1 MIEPH
6 SGPSPSPVPRADP
19 QWPEGEA
26 LRAALASGDSALE
39 RIGPILGHLLSTRD
53 QSLFS
58 DELVARIRGM
68 LTHLAWQVLRIQ
80 AEATGVKGREE
91 FAAEHGEDLAERLF
105 ASASLVTHCHALAL
119 EWQLS
124 SRLEADHGLDP
135 VLSPVLQSLIGH
147 EDASLAS
154 AAMAALAA
162 QARFAQTQRRME
174 VPLGE
179 LPGDLFH
186 EILLTWRDF
195 NGEDA
200 SDALVRAEG
209 RLRADFDEASGR
221 LSLLD
226 RVATLLDKEPAAA
239 LVFDQAGVALFLSA
253 LALRTGQPRDIVT
266 VSTNERQQARLAL
279 SLRAAGLKPQ
289 DVEAQLLRLHPDRT
303 PPGGLAD
310 IGTREALNL
319 LARSA
324 GWAGS
329 RA

>member
-1 MIEPH
+1 MPDA
-6 SGPSPSPVPRADP
+6 VPQEVAADP
-19 QWPEGEA
+19 ES
-26 LRAALASGDSALE
+26 LRDALARGNATIS
-39 RIGPILGHLLSTRD
+39 RIGPILTHLLATPD
-53 QSLFS
+53 QSLIS
-58 DELVARIRGM
+58 DEIVARIRGM
-68 LTHLAWQVLRIQ
+68 CHSLAWQVLRAQ
-80 AEATGVKGREE
+80 AEAAGQAGRET
-91 FAAEHGEDLAERLF
+91 FADRHGEALAEYFFSSPALL
-105 ASASLVTHCHALAL
+105 SHCHALAL
-119 EWQLS
+119 EWQLTE
-124 SRLEADHGLDP
+124 RLESLHGLDP
-135 VLSPVLQSLIGH
+135 VLSPLIEH
-147 EDASLAS
+147 HIASEDAGLAS
-154 AAMAALAA
+154 AAMASLTA

-186 EILLTWRDF
+186 EILLTWRAF
-195 NGEDA
+195 NDENA

-209 RLRADFDEASGR
+209 RLRTDFDEASGR

-226 RVATLLDKEPAAA
+226 RVATSLDKEPAAA

>member
-6 SGPSPSPVPRADP
+6 SGPSSSATPRADP
-19 QWPEGEA
+19 HWPEGEA
-26 LRAALASGDSALE
+26 LRAQLAQGDAALG

-91 FAAEHGEDLAERLF
+91 FAAEHGEALSEQLF
-105 ASASLVTHCHALAL
+105 CVPPLVTHCHALAL
-119 EWQLS
+119 EWQVS
-124 SRLEADHGLDP
+124 NRLEAEHGLDP
-135 VLSPVLQSLIGH
+135 VISPLLQTLIGH
-147 EDASLAS
+147 EDAGIAG
-154 AAMAALAA
+154 AAMASLAA

-186 EILLTWRDF
+186 ALLLAWRAY

-200 SDALVRAEG
+200 SDALIRAEG
-209 RLRADFDEASGR
+209 RLRADFDEAAGR
-221 LSLLD
+221 LSLFE
-226 RVATLLDKEPAAA
+226 RVATLLGKDAGGA
-239 LVFDQAGVALFLSA
+239 LVFDQAGIALFCSA
-253 LALRTGQPRDIVT
+253 LALRSGQPRDVVA
-266 VSTNERQQARLAL
+266 VSTHAQQMARFAL
-279 SLRAAGLKPQ
+279 GLRAAGLKPQ
-289 DVEAQLLRLHPDRT
+289 DIEAQMLRLHPDRD
-303 PPGGLAD
+303 PPHGLAD

-324 GWAGS
+324 GWE
-329 RA
+329 RD